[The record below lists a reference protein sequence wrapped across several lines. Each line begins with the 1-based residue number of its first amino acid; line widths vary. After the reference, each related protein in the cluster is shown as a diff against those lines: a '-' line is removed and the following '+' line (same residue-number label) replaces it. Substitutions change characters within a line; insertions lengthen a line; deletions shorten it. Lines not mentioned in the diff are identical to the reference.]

1 MPPSRRSRHVS
12 RVTKPKSTAAA
23 PATARRT
30 RSSLRANTNNQD
42 DSIDQN
48 PLSSALEPE
57 APESAL
63 AMTVP
68 QITAAAAVRVK
79 QEPSG
84 STLAE
89 ASSSRS
95 QQLIPT
101 APTPAAASTTTP
113 LTELVTDLTEV
124 VRGLRSE
131 VSQYRQETQILH
143 NETRTSRAETRALR
157 DDFYRFRAE
166 FRAFQGEIDELGLR
180 DDIDTIKETTSGF
193 QYGLEVLGENIQAL
207 NESMVD
213 IADFREE
220 VVGLRAG
227 MDEGRVQSEDAR
239 EWLDGCVEVLEG
251 LTEQIQ
257 EIKMMPVTGVAAN
270 QQQRN
275 GYYDQDGSD
284 DDELDDYDRVRDKV
298 NRFVDEMT
306 GVLPAGYRICF

>member
-1 MPPSRRSRHVS
+1 MPPSRRSRHAS
-12 RVTKPKSTAAA
+12 RVTKPKSTTTTT
-23 PATARRT
+23 ATARRT

-57 APESAL
+57 APESAP

-68 QITAAAAVRVK
+68 QITAAVRVK
-79 QEPSG
+79 REPSG

-113 LTELVTDLTEV
+113 LTKLVTDLTEV
-124 VRGLRSE
+124 VKGLKSE

-143 NETRTSRAETRALR
+143 KETRTSRAETRALR
-157 DDFYRFRAE
+157 DDFYRFRTE
-166 FRAFQGEIDELGLR
+166 FRAFQGEIEELDLR

-193 QYGLEVLGENIQAL
+193 QYGLEALGENMQAL

-213 IADFREE
+213 IADIREE
-220 VVGLRAG
+220 VVGLRAE
-227 MDEGRVQSEDAR
+227 MDEGREDIR
-239 EWLDGCVEVLEG
+239 ERLDGCVEVLEG

-257 EIKMMPVTGVAAN
+257 EIKMTPVTGVAAN